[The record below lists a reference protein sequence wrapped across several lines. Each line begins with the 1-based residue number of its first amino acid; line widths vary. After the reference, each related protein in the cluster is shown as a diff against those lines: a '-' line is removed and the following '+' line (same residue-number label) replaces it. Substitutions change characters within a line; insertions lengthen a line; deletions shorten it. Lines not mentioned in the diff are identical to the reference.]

1 MVHVLLRHKVA
12 DYSRWK
18 ETFDAHL
25 NTRMRAGELG
35 CRLFQGVDDPR
46 EVTLLLD
53 WDSVEHARKFMTS
66 AELQSAMEKA
76 GVIGSPDVHYIEDAR
91 MVRRTAA
98 D

>member
-1 MVHVLLRHKVA
+1 MVHVLLRHKVT

-18 ETFDAHL
+18 EAFDAHL
-25 NTRMRAGELG
+25 NTRMHAGELG
-35 CRLFQGVDDPR
+35 FRLFQGVDDPR

-66 AELQSAMEKA
+66 ADLQAAMEKA

-91 MVRRTAA
+91 TVRRTSA

>member
-1 MVHVLLRHKVA
+1 MVHVLLRHKVS

-18 ETFDAHL
+18 EAFDAHL
-25 NTRMRAGELG
+25 TTRMRAGELAF
-35 CRLFQGVDDPR
+35 RLFQGVDDPR

-76 GVIGSPDVHYIEDAR
+76 GVVGPPDVHYIEDAR
-91 MVRRTAA
+91 TVRRTAA